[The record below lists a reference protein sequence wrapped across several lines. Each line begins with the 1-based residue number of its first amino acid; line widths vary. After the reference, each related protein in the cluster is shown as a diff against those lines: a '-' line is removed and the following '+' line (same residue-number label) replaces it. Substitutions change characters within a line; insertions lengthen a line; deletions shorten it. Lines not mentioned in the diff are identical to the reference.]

1 MDKKESFINQIKKNL
16 EDNGYPSKKV
26 SFDVEKMYELADTKG
41 LSFNKVLEDL
51 KLIGID
57 SDILTEKIV
66 FSPIHEASDQADMF
80 AQAKEMLS
88 KMNPEEVQNI
98 KDMYEN
104 MSDTEREAMMK
115 QAKDMGMA

>member
-1 MDKKESFINQIKKNL
+1 MNKKETFINQIKKNL
-16 EDNGYPSKKV
+16 EDNGYPAKKV

-57 SDILTEKIV
+57 SDILTEKII
-66 FSPIHEASDQADMF
+66 FSPIQEAPEQVDML

-104 MSDTEREAMMK
+104 MSDTEREVMMK
-115 QAKDMGMA
+115 KAKDMGMA

>member
-1 MDKKESFINQIKKNL
+1 MDKKETFINQIKKNL
-16 EDNGYPSKKV
+16 EENGYPAKKV

-66 FSPIHEASDQADMF
+66 FSPIQEASDQADMF

-88 KMNPEEVQNI
+88 KMNPEEIQNI

>member
-1 MDKKESFINQIKKNL
+1 MDKKETFINQIKKNL
-16 EDNGYPSKKV
+16 EENGYPAKKV

-66 FSPIHEASDQADMF
+66 FSPIQEASDQADMF